1 MFKDDVKNEL
11 NIELSEQQLK
21 QFDIYYKF
29 LIEYN
34 EITNL
39 TRITDEEEVYY
50 KHFYD
55 SLTIVKSIDMHK
67 INTLCDM
74 GAGAGF
80 PSIPLKII
88 YPHLKLTIIDSLGKR
103 ITFLKLLVEKLNL
116 DHVFL
121 VYDRIENYAKT
132 HHDKFDLVTARALGK
147 LPLILELGL
156 PMTKMNSFFV
166 AYKSKNYEEELS
178 DSINALNLLGGEV
191 TKIIQFE
198 IPNAFGDRVHILIK
212 KHKKSPLIYPRS
224 FSAIKKK
231 SL

>member
-1 MFKDDVKNEL
+1 MFKDDIKNEL
-11 NIELSEQQLK
+11 GIELSTDQLK
-21 QFDIYYKF
+21 QFDIYYNF

-55 SLTIVKSIDMHK
+55 SLTIVKSLDISK
-67 INTLCDM
+67 IMTLCDM

-80 PSIPLKII
+80 PSIPLKIVF
-88 YPHLKLTIIDSLGKR
+88 PHLHITIIDSLGKR
-103 ITFLKLLVEKLNL
+103 IAFLKLLIEKLNL
-116 DHVFL
+116 ENVFL
-121 VYDRIENYAKT
+121 VYDRIENYAKN
-132 HHDKFDLVTARALGK
+132 HHNSFDSVTARALGK

-156 PMTKMNSFFV
+156 PMNKINSYFV
-166 AYKSKNYEEELS
+166 AYKSKSYEEELNEAS
-178 DSINALNLLGGEV
+178 NALNLLGGKV
-191 TKIIQFE
+191 IKVIPFE
-198 IPNAFGDRVHILIK
+198 IPNAYGDRVHILIQ